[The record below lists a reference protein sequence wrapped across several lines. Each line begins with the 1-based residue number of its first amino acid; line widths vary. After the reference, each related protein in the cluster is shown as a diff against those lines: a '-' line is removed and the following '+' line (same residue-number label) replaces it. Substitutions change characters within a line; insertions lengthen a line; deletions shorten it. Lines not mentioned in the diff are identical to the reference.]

1 MSNFNRCHALKCDR
15 APTVYAKILGACN
28 FRLITMYCEECFA
41 SVKSSFALLEEDNV
55 CEIISEEKYNIYKS
69 IE

>member
-1 MSNFNRCHALKCDR
+1 MLNFNRCHAVSCNKKATLH
-15 APTVYAKILGACN
+15 VKILGVSN
-28 FRLITMYCEECFA
+28 FVLITMYCEECFD
-41 SVKSSFALLEEDNV
+41 SVKSSFRLLDEDYV